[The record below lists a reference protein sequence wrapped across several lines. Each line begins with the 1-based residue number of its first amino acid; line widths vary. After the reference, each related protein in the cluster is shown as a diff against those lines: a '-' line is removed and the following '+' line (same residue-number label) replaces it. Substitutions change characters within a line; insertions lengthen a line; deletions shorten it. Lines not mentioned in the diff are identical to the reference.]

1 MAKAILN
8 GQTIFG
14 NVHMGE
20 GGGASFDKVLE
31 GGQISTTSSYATA
44 TFEDISDYEY
54 VLLKVYDT
62 VNGVDY
68 ADYRYIKVSDIGSGL
83 DTSPLPSLHVSIRVR
98 LTTTSVAAV
107 QYGGAYYNI
116 YCDILG
122 FENDIFA

>member
-14 NVHMGE
+14 NVHLGE
-20 GGGASFDKVLE
+20 GGGTSFDKVLE
-31 GGQISTTSSYATA
+31 AGQISTTASYATA

-54 VLLKVYDT
+54 VLVKIYDT
-62 VNGVDY
+62 VSGTDY

-83 DTSPLPSLHVSIRVR
+83 EISPQPSLHTTIRVR

-107 QYGGAYYNI
+107 HYGGDYYNI

>member
-1 MAKAILN
+1 MAKATIN

-14 NVHMGE
+14 NVHLGE

-54 VLLKVYDT
+54 VLLKFYDT
-62 VNGVDY
+62 ISDTDY

-83 DTSPLPSLHVSIRVR
+83 EISPLPSLHTTIQVR

-107 QYGGAYYNI
+107 HYIGNYYNI
-116 YCDILG
+116 YCDIVG

>member
-1 MAKAILN
+1 MAKAIIN

-14 NVHMGE
+14 NVHLGS
-20 GGGASFDKVLE
+20 GGGASFDKILE
-31 GGQISTTSSYATA
+31 AGQISTESAYATA

-54 VLLKVYDT
+54 VLIKFYDT

-83 DTSPLPSLHVSIRVR
+83 EITPQPSLHTTIRVR

-107 QYGGAYYNI
+107 QYGGSYYNI

-122 FENDIFA
+122 FESDIFA

>member
-1 MAKAILN
+1 MAKAIIN

-14 NVHMGE
+14 NVHLGE

-31 GGQISTTSSYATA
+31 AGQISTTSSYATA

-54 VLLKVYDT
+54 VLLKFYNT

-68 ADYRYIKVSDIGSGL
+68 DDYRMVKVSDIVGEIE
-83 DTSPLPSLHVSIRVR
+83 LPNPMLHTPIAVR
-98 LTTTSVAAV
+98 MTTTSIRPT
-107 QYGGAYYNI
+107 QYAGAYYNI

-122 FENDIFA
+122 VTDDIFA